1 MIDPDPKLPT
11 AARDLL
17 ASLVGRRLLAV
28 RRTGVDPA
36 AQASLA
42 CDAGRGDLELEL
54 DGLRVS
60 LVAEHERRSVL
71 VAAGAL
77 AGAVDV
83 AASAFW
89 RWRLRRA
96 VSGVRIWKSLD
107 VPDNAGELEFG
118 VELGLAGTRGVVVE
132 LLEEDGVVGLR
143 IADGEGAERH
153 RVLEVAGVVAP
164 LGPGRGRPARR
175 GVPGAGRDG
184 SGHASRRRR

>member
-1 MIDPDPKLPT
+1 MIDPDLKLPT

-17 ASLVGRRLLAV
+17 TSLVGRHLLAV

-36 AQASLA
+36 LEASLA
-42 CDAGRGDLELEL
+42 CDAGRGDLELDL
-54 DGLRVS
+54 DGLHLS

-71 VAAGAL
+71 VAARPL
-77 AGAVDV
+77 ADTVDV

-89 RWRLRRA
+89 RWRMRRE
-96 VSGVRIWKSLD
+96 VTGVRIWKSLD

-118 VELGLAGTRGVVVE
+118 VELGLRGTRGVVIE

-143 IADGEGAERH
+143 VGDGEGAERH

-164 LGPGRGRPARR
+164 PGPNLGPSARR
-175 GVPGAGRDG
+175 GARRPGRDG
-184 SGHASRRRR
+184 PGHSSRRRR